1 MGSHGFLGPNGFWV
15 PIRAATRSDAQKMD
29 MSKTA
34 KAKEKRTPAAVINYP
49 SATLM
54 MFRHSHPLGYLN
66 RHYGFV

>member
-34 KAKEKRTPAAVINYP
+34 KAKEK
-49 SATLM
+49 
-54 MFRHSHPLGYLN
+54 
-66 RHYGFV
+66 